1 MLSVG
6 RRVYESSRVLAPGCD
21 YALERPG
28 VPGAWSAS
36 SRTLVRHADRL
47 RVPNTVLEEA
57 QIYGDLLA
65 VLVHCGRDL
74 VRVEERGDRDPD
86 VVLREVLAG
95 ADAVGAAS
103 GSVIPVSAR
112 MHIPPSEAERGA
124 ARVGLW
130 GAPLASQETVWVEG
144 LGLRIDAGIV

>member
-57 QIYGDLLA
+57 QINGNLIA
-65 VLVHCGRDL
+65 VLVLCGRDL
-74 VRVEERGDRDPD
+74 ECVEERGDRDPD
-86 VVLREVLAG
+86 VVLGEVLAR
-95 ADAVGAAS
+95 ADAVGQRHFE
-103 GSVIPVSAR
+103 GSSDSAR
-112 MHIPPSEAERGA
+112 TRTVSQSQRLAREGRAAEYVPHQLGN
-124 ARVGLW
+124 
-130 GAPLASQETVWVEG
+130 G
-144 LGLRIDAGIV
+144 LG

>member
-65 VLVHCGRDL
+65 VLVEGR
-74 VRVEERGDRDPD
+74 
-86 VVLREVLAG
+86 
-95 ADAVGAAS
+95 
-103 GSVIPVSAR
+103 
-112 MHIPPSEAERGA
+112 SEAE
-124 ARVGLW
+124 
-130 GAPLASQETVWVEG
+130 APEKVHRDNT
-144 LGLRIDAGIV
+144 LRRLQ